1 MRTSSLF
8 ALLASLVF
16 VTAAEDGAQVYN
28 ALCASCHGPDGKGL
42 NGLPPLVGSEWP
54 KGAPAR
60 TIKIVLSGMEGP
72 VEVAGK
78 TYNVVMPPQG
88 AVLSDEKIA
97 AVLTYVRKTF
107 AGGAGAVSVDEVKA
121 VRSATAERTTPWT
134 AEELLKA
141 HPFPPARTVLKN
153 LVGTMFKGEWKEM
166 PDFSTL
172 KPALMEDFNL
182 GVIDPAQAGLKD
194 GFAMVWTAQFDAPVA
209 GRYEFVFDC
218 DDFGALYVGGET
230 IFRTK
235 WVKEG
240 GETTPWCT
248 LERATLEAQKVMPV
262 CCPQPHALEGAFTFG
277 YITRDSFEE
286 VTGGSLVADDHYT
299 EAEAPRQTGKGH
311 SPRRTRHLLHRQRQ
325 GPGSDFIVRP
335 HRRYQHRTQRHGGG
349 QRR

>member
-1 MRTSSLF
+1 MSATPFKTPVVDALSVRVLVDSRYERFLPRLSHAHVQVEHVGRIVGRPDMTLACEWGLSLH
-8 ALLASLVF
+8 LASE
-16 VTAAEDGAQVYN
+16 AAGAKAQYVLDFGYTPEIIN
-28 ALCASCHGPDGKGL
+28 RNFDLLNVDPKAINGLILSHGHLDHFGGL
-42 NGLPPLVGSEWP
+42 NGFVS
-54 KGAPAR
+54 KHRGAMR
-60 TIKIVLSGMEGP
+60 
-72 VEVAGK
+72 
-78 TYNVVMPPQG
+78 
-88 AVLSDEKIA
+88 
-97 AVLTYVRKTF
+97 
-107 AGGAGAVSVDEVKA
+107 
-121 VRSATAERTTPWT
+121 
-134 AEELLKA
+134 
-141 HPFPPARTVLKN
+141 
-153 LVGTMFKGEWKEM
+153 
-166 PDFSTL
+166 
-172 KPALMEDFNL
+172 
-182 GVIDPAQAGLKD
+182 
-194 GFAMVWTAQFDAPVA
+194 
-209 GRYEFVFDC
+209 
-218 DDFGALYVGGET
+218 DDLALYVGGET